1 MKITDKGINRRVT
14 KVLLGSI
21 CLRKA
26 LFCFFG
32 FLFVFS
38 QSSFAKEYV
47 LKLSFPSSI
56 PEKPQKPKIDFQTLV
71 EKTEVPIE
79 LRNFR
84 LKEEAEKEKK
94 LVLKSLPRHILESK
108 SNGFNL
114 FAGKRTP
121 GLNIKL
127 DFSSGKGVN
136 SWNNFLTIRLYDDD
150 TNFNLFSGFFSLQNP
165 SIIIGGSLKKEYRL
179 HTFCLSLAHKKDFL
193 MSNPSG
199 LYNFSLFTELG
210 ILNNLNFLFDL
221 DYLHFYNATNAL
233 ESFNPK
239 MEVSFR
245 PANSWL
251 FKGEFSYS
259 IHPPLL
265 AFDDYS
271 FFDLHPSISFV
282 QPINTSSISFSIFKS
297 LFSDFRIGLK
307 LSYKEIDENS
317 PKPENIGGP
326 EIILAEKGSSF
337 QSLLIFSKEKS
348 TGIGFS
354 LSSGVLLPSI
364 YLPAYNLPFTDNP
377 SFSPLIF
384 TFSSLIKGVIKV
396 SGTSFEINYNWAS
409 FPYISLSLKDIYSSR
424 IVLEQELPISKFM
437 GGNIAIVVELR
448 NFINFLKPPV
458 TDRYLL
464 ILYPRW
470 IRGGLEIEF

>member
-1 MKITDKGINRRVT
+1 MKRNGFNKGFNWRVA
-14 KVLLGSI
+14 KVFSGLTCFLG
-21 CLRKA
+21 L
-26 LFCFFG
+26 
-32 FLFVFS
+32 LFVLFPLA
-38 QSSFAKEYV
+38 FAKEYI

-71 EKTEVPIE
+71 EKTEIPIE

-108 SNGFNL
+108 SFGFDL
-114 FAGKRTP
+114 LTEKRP
-121 GLNIKL
+121 CGLNVKL
-127 DFSSGKGVN
+127 DFFSRKEMN
-136 SWNNFLTIRLYDDD
+136 SWNNFLTLRFHDAD
-150 TNFNLFSGFFSLQNP
+150 TNFNIFSGFLSLPKP
-165 SIIIGGSLKKEYRL
+165 STIIGGSLKKEYKL

-199 LYNFSLFTELG
+199 LYNFSLLSELG
-210 ILNNLNFLFDL
+210 ILNNLNLLFDV
-221 DYLHFYNATNAL
+221 DYLHFYNATNVL
-233 ESFNPK
+233 YSFNPR

-245 PANSWL
+245 PSNSWL

-259 IHPPLL
+259 INPPLL
-265 AFDDYS
+265 SLDDYS
-271 FFDLHPSISFV
+271 FFDIYSSPDFV
-282 QPINTSSISFSIFKS
+282 QPINASSISLSIFKS

-307 LSYKEIDENS
+307 FSYKEIYENLPDGRNS
-317 PKPENIGGP
+317 IKAPEA
-326 EIILAEKGSSF
+326 LFAEKGSSF
-337 QSLLIFSKEKS
+337 QSLLIFSREKG

-354 LSSGVLLPSI
+354 LSSGILLPSI
-364 YLPAYNLPFTDNP
+364 YLSAYNINFTDNS
-377 SFSPLIF
+377 SFLPPIF
-384 TFSSLIKGVIKV
+384 TFSSLIKGDIQF

-424 IVLEQELPISKFM
+424 IVFEQELPLSKLI

-448 NFINFLKPPV
+448 NFINFLKPPI

-464 ILYPRW
+464 IFYPRW